1 MDLRPVRLTLAVG
14 LGFSVLRASLQW
26 LAPLPL
32 KLIFDDVLANHRPPA
47 ALAWLPAGREAR
59 LVALCAGMV
68 LIAALLGLCSYG
80 ANALLA
86 NAGQRV
92 VFELRCRLFRHL
104 EAQSARFHQHRAVGD
119 LLARLGGDVQ
129 AMQSVVIN
137 VVPVVVENG
146 ITVTGMIVIMLL
158 LDWRFALL
166 ALVLLPLLVVVLR
179 HYMSAIKQ
187 AQRAARRNEGLAIAA
202 AQQTLTSLPVVQAF
216 GAEEP
221 EAQRY
226 AGLARSGLDANR
238 RSVVLQARFTPLVT
252 GVMTTSTAAVMLLGA
267 QQVLAGKLTAGDLLV
282 FSAYFRGMYSPA
294 RQLAKLAGT
303 VGRGQASAERVTELL
318 QTSEH
323 LPERSDAR
331 RPRRV
336 RGRLVFDEV
345 AFSHDGASESL
356 QGVSLTVLPG
366 TTHAIVGAT
375 GSGKSTLMRLVP
387 RFADPQGGRVL
398 LDGVDL
404 RDLDLAWLR
413 AQMAFVPQEMALLRP
428 TVWENICFGSPAATR
443 ADAVAAAREVG
454 VHGILSGLRDG
465 YDTEVREGGTGLSG
479 GQRQCVA
486 IARAMVRNA
495 PVLLL
500 DEPTTGLD
508 ATTESTVLEALQ
520 RLCEGRSTLMVS
532 HQLAAVRGA
541 DRITVL
547 SKGRVVEQGS
557 HRELVGAGS
566 AYAELHRSFGAARS
580 SPGVAASPSAA
591 AAAGP
596 GATPSPGAARA
607 TAATRRTARSRH
619 R

>member
-1 MDLRPVRLTLAVG
+1 MDLRPVRLPLAAG

-47 ALAWLPAGREAR
+47 ALTWLPAGREAR

-80 ANALLA
+80 ANTLLA

-92 VFELRCRLFRHL
+92 VFELRCRLFRHV
-104 EAQSARFHQHRAVGD
+104 EAQSARFHQRRAVGD

-129 AMQSVVIN
+129 AMQSVVIS

-146 ITVTGMIVIMLL
+146 ITVTGMIVIMLV

-166 ALVLLPLLVVVLR
+166 ALALLPLLVVVLR
-179 HYMSAIKQ
+179 HYMATIRQ
-187 AQRAARRNEGLAIAA
+187 AQRAARRNEGLAVAA
-202 AQQTLTSLPVVQAF
+202 AQHTLTSLPVVQAF

-226 AGLARSGLDANR
+226 AGLARSGLEASR
-238 RSVVLQARFTPLVT
+238 RSVVLQAQFTPLVT
-252 GVMTTSTAAVMLLGA
+252 GIMTTSAAAVMLLGA
-267 QQVLAGKLTAGDLLV
+267 QQVLAGKLTTGDLLV

-303 VGRGQASAERVTELL
+303 MGRGQASAERVTELL
-318 QTSEH
+318 RVREH

-331 RPRRV
+331 RPRLV
-336 RGRLVFDEV
+336 RGRLAFEDVS
-345 AFSHDGASESL
+345 FSHDGASESL
-356 QGVSLTVLPG
+356 RGVSLTVPPG

-375 GSGKSTLMRLVP
+375 GSGKSTLLRLVP

-428 TVWENICFGSPAATR
+428 TVWENICFGAPAATR

-454 VHGILSGLRDG
+454 VHYILSGLRDG
-465 YDTEVREGGTGLSG
+465 YDTEVREAGTGLSG

-495 PVLLL
+495 PILLL

-508 ATTESTVLEALQ
+508 PMTESTVLEAL
-520 RLCEGRSTLMVS
+520 RCLSEGRTTLMVS

-547 SKGRVVEQGS
+547 SKGRIAEQGS
-557 HRELVGAGS
+557 HGELVAAGR
-566 AYAELHRSFGAARS
+566 AYAALHGSFGAA
-580 SPGVAASPSAA
+580 
-591 AAAGP
+591 
-596 GATPSPGAARA
+596 GAAPAPTPTVPFAPA
-607 TAATRRTARSRH
+607 TAPMPAPAPARSRH